1 MQRRQPLALFCNSQ
15 VYCMETTTNNDGS
28 VLALPGAQSGR
39 KSSIDSGNL
48 TPNQIVA
55 LLDKYIIGQKDAKK
69 SVAIALRNR
78 LRRQN
83 VSDDL
88 RDEIMP
94 NNIIMIGPTGVGKT
108 EIARRLAKLAKAPF
122 VKVEASKFTEVGYV
136 GRDVESMIRDL
147 VDQSVA
153 MVRSERSEEVREKA
167 ALLVEERLLDILLPP
182 VASSRD
188 SEDDDVESEEGALEQ
203 PSDDEH
209 DKSIE
214 VNRRSRRKML
224 ERLRSGKLEDRQ
236 IEMDISSDAP
246 GGMMQVFGPLGQMEE
261 IGGIMQDLMS
271 GLPRKRKKRRV
282 SIAEARKLLEQ
293 EEVQKLI
300 DMDSVV
306 KEAIN
311 KVEQSGIVFIDE
323 IDKIASPS
331 SGSGGKGPDVS
342 REGVQRDLLPIVEG
356 SNVATKHGMVKTDH
370 VLFIASGAFH
380 VAKPS
385 DLIPELQGRFPIRVE
400 LKSLT
405 EEDFYL
411 ILTQPEN
418 ALIKQYSALLGTEGV
433 HLTFSDGA
441 IREIARIAARVNES
455 VENIGA
461 RRLHTIMTNLLEELM
476 FNIPENFSDEH
487 VEIDE
492 TMVKE
497 KLNHVVADRDLSQ
510 YIL

>member
-1 MQRRQPLALFCNSQ
+1 MD
-15 VYCMETTTNNDGS
+15 TTTNSEGN
-28 VLALPGAQSGR
+28 VFALPESRSGNI
-39 KSSIDSGNL
+39 SSIAASNL
-48 TPNQIVA
+48 TPHQIVA

-78 LRRQN
+78 LRRQH

-108 EIARRLAKLAKAPF
+108 EIARRLAKLARAPF

-182 VASSRD
+182 VASLRNGD
-188 SEDDDVESEEGALEQ
+188 NEDDASDEDIATESISTENQ
-203 PSDDEH
+203 
-209 DKSIE
+209 DKSVE

-224 ERLRSGKLEDRQ
+224 ERLRAGKLEDRE
-236 IEMDISSDAP
+236 IEMDISSDSS

-261 IGGIMQDLMS
+261 IGGMMQDLMS

-300 DMDSVV
+300 DMESVI

-331 SGSGGKGPDVS
+331 SGAGGKGPDVS

-418 ALIKQYSALLGTEGV
+418 ALIKQYSALLATEGV
-433 HLTFSDGA
+433 DLTFSDGA
-441 IREIARIAARVNES
+441 IRAIARIAAQVNES

-476 FNIPENFSDEH
+476 FDIPENFSDEH

-492 TMVKE
+492 AMVKE

>member
-1 MQRRQPLALFCNSQ
+1 
-15 VYCMETTTNNDGS
+15 METTTNSEGS
-28 VLALPGAQSGR
+28 VLALSEANRG
-39 KSSIDSGNL
+39 KSSSIAASNL
-48 TPNQIVA
+48 TPNQIVS

-78 LRRQN
+78 LRRQH

-108 EIARRLAKLAKAPF
+108 EIARRLAKLARAPF

-167 ALLVEERLLDILLPP
+167 VLLVEERLLDILLPP
-182 VASSRD
+182 VASSRNAE
-188 SEDDDVESEEGALEQ
+188 SDDESSAEEGAPES
-203 PSDDEH
+203 PAADEH
-209 DKSIE
+209 DKSLE

-224 ERLRSGKLEDRQ
+224 ERLRNGKLEDRQ
-236 IEMDISSDAP
+236 IEMDITGDAP

-282 SIAEARKLLEQ
+282 SIAEARKILEQ

-323 IDKIASPS
+323 IDKIATPS
-331 SGSGGKGPDVS
+331 SGSGSKGPDVS

-418 ALIKQYSALLGTEGV
+418 ALIKQYSALLATEGV
-433 HLTFSDGA
+433 DLTFSDGA

-476 FNIPENFSDEH
+476 FNIPENFSDER

>member
-1 MQRRQPLALFCNSQ
+1 MTQPDEPQASPVKL
-15 VYCMETTTNNDGS
+15 
-28 VLALPGAQSGR
+28 
-39 KSSIDSGNL
+39 IDKEQF
-48 TPNQIVA
+48 TPTQIVEQ
-55 LLDKYIIGQKDAKK
+55 LDKYIIGQKDAKK

-83 VSDDL
+83 VSEEL

-108 EIARRLAKLAKAPF
+108 EIARRLAKLARAPF

-147 VDQSVA
+147 VEQSVA
-153 MVRSERSEEVREKA
+153 MVRSEKSEEVREKA

-182 VASSRD
+182 VSGLEEPERSGEEEAMVVSGD
-188 SEDDDVESEEGALEQ
+188 AEVVEEKNLER
-203 PSDDEH
+203 
-209 DKSIE
+209 E
-214 VNRRSRRKML
+214 VNRKSRQKML
-224 ERLRSGKLEDRQ
+224 ERLRSGRMDDRQ
-236 IEMDISSDAP
+236 IEMETTSDGP
-246 GGMMQVFGPLGQMEE
+246 GGMMQIFGPLGQMEE

-271 GLPRKRKKRRV
+271 GMPKKKKKRRLT
-282 SIAEARKLLEQ
+282 IAEARKLLEQ

-300 DMDSVV
+300 DMDAVV
-306 KEAIN
+306 KEALR
-311 KVEQSGIVFIDE
+311 KVEESGIVFIDE
-323 IDKIASPS
+323 IDKIAAPTT
-331 SGSGGKGPDVS
+331 GAGGKGPDVS

-356 SNVATKHGMVKTDH
+356 SAVSTKYGVVKTDH

-380 VAKPS
+380 VARPS

-411 ILTQPEN
+411 ILTQPRN
-418 ALIKQYSALLGTEGV
+418 ALIKQYRAMLETEQID
-433 HLTFSDGA
+433 LEFTDEA
-441 IREIARIAARVNES
+441 IREIARTAAKVNET

-461 RRLHTIMTNLLEELM
+461 RRLHTILTNLLEELM
-476 FNIPENFSDEH
+476 FGVPEMLSDGSIADNR
-487 VEIDE
+487 VVIDADQ
-492 TMVKE
+492 VRE
-497 KLNHVVADRDLSQ
+497 KLGKVVADRDLSQ

>member
-1 MQRRQPLALFCNSQ
+1 
-15 VYCMETTTNNDGS
+15 MEIITKGEGN
-28 VLALPGAQSGR
+28 VFALPEANSGIS
-39 KSSIDSGNL
+39 SSIAATNL
-48 TPNQIVA
+48 TPNQIVS

-78 LRRQN
+78 LRRQH
-83 VSDDL
+83 VSDEL

-108 EIARRLAKLAKAPF
+108 EIARRLAKLARAPF

-153 MVRSERSEEVREKA
+153 KVRSEKSEEVREKA

-182 VASSRD
+182 LSSGSSQD
-188 SEDDDVESEEGALEQ
+188 NEMLNDEDAPQQTSVDG
-203 PSDDEH
+203 H
-209 DKSIE
+209 DKSLE
-214 VNRRSRRKML
+214 VNRRSRKKML
-224 ERLRSGKLEDRQ
+224 ERLRNGKLEDRQ
-236 IEMDISSDAP
+236 IEMDTTGDNP

-300 DMDSVV
+300 DMDSVI

-323 IDKIASPS
+323 IDKIAAPS
-331 SGSGGKGPDVS
+331 SGAGGKGPDVS

-411 ILTQPEN
+411 ILTQPDN
-418 ALIKQYSALLGTEGV
+418 ALIKQYSALLATEGV
-433 HLTFSDGA
+433 DLTFSDGA
-441 IREIARIAARVNES
+441 IREIAKIAARVNES

>member
-1 MQRRQPLALFCNSQ
+1 M
-15 VYCMETTTNNDGS
+15 THTNEDAARG
-28 VLALPGAQSGR
+28 GR
-39 KSSIDSGNL
+39 LGEEHL
-48 TPNQIVA
+48 TPHQIVS

-83 VSDDL
+83 VGDEL
-88 RDEIMP
+88 REEIMP

-108 EIARRLAKLAKAPF
+108 EIARRLAKLARAPF

-153 MVRSERSEEVREKA
+153 MVRSEKGEEVREKA
-167 ALLVEERLLDILLPP
+167 ASLVEDRLLDILLPP
-182 VASSRD
+182 VPAPAA
-188 SEDDDVESEEGALEQ
+188 EEAEYEVEGEESAAVEPAGEGRAE
-203 PSDDEH
+203 EA
-209 DKSIE
+209 
-214 VNRRSRRKML
+214 NRRTREKMRQ
-224 ERLRSGKLEDRQ
+224 RLRSGKLEERQ
-236 IEMDISSDAP
+236 IEMDVTSDSR
-246 GGMMQVFGPLGQMEE
+246 GGMMQIFGPLGQMEE

-282 SIAEARKLLEQ
+282 SISDARRILEQ

-306 KEAIN
+306 KEAIT

-323 IDKIASPS
+323 IDKIAAPTT
-331 SGSGGKGPDVS
+331 GSGGKGPDVS

-400 LKSLT
+400 LRSLT
-405 EEDFYL
+405 EEDFFL
-411 ILTQPEN
+411 ILTQPRN
-418 ALIKQYSALLGTEGV
+418 ALIKQYRALLGTEGV
-433 HLTFSDGA
+433 ELEFTEGS
-441 IREIARIAARVNES
+441 IREIARTAAQVNES

-476 FNIPENFSDEH
+476 FDIPENMSAGKIT
-487 VEIDE
+487 IDE
-492 TMVKE
+492 KMVRE
-497 KLNHVVADRDLSQ
+497 KLQQVVSDRDLSQ

>member
-1 MQRRQPLALFCNSQ
+1 MEITTKGQGNVFVSPEANSGI
-15 VYCMETTTNNDGS
+15 N
-28 VLALPGAQSGR
+28 
-39 KSSIDSGNL
+39 SSIAATNL
-48 TPNQIVA
+48 TPNQIVSQ
-55 LLDKYIIGQKDAKK
+55 LDKYIIGQKDAKK

-78 LRRQN
+78 LRRQH
-83 VSDDL
+83 VSDEL

-108 EIARRLAKLAKAPF
+108 EIARRLAKLARAPF

-153 MVRSERSEEVREKA
+153 MVRSEKSEEVREKA
-167 ALLVEERLLDILLPP
+167 ALLVEERLIDILLPP
-182 VASSRD
+182 HSSSISQD
-188 SEDDDVESEEGALEQ
+188 NDMLNEEDAPAQTSA
-203 PSDDEH
+203 DEH
-209 DKSIE
+209 DKSLE
-214 VNRRSRRKML
+214 VNRRSRKKML
-224 ERLRSGKLEDRQ
+224 ERLRNGKLEDRQ
-236 IEMDISSDAP
+236 IEMDTTGDNP

-323 IDKIASPS
+323 IDKIAAPS
-331 SGSGGKGPDVS
+331 SGAGGKGPDVS

-418 ALIKQYSALLGTEGV
+418 ALIKQYSALLATEGV
-433 HLTFSDGA
+433 DLTFSDGA
-441 IREIARIAARVNES
+441 IREIAKIAARVNES

>member
-1 MQRRQPLALFCNSQ
+1 
-15 VYCMETTTNNDGS
+15 MEKTTNNEANGI
-28 VLALPGAQSGR
+28 VLPEVNGVA
-39 KSSIDSGNL
+39 KSLIAASNL
-48 TPNQIVA
+48 TPNQIVSQ
-55 LLDKYIIGQKDAKK
+55 LDKYIIGQKDAKK

-153 MVRSERSEEVREKA
+153 MVRSERSEDVREKA
-167 ALLVEERLLDILLPP
+167 ALLVEDRLLDILLPP
-182 VASSRD
+182 VSTSSRRSQEHD
-188 SEDDDVESEEGALEQ
+188 ESGDDEHAASAAA
-203 PSDDEH
+203 DEH
-209 DKSIE
+209 DKSLE
-214 VNRRSRRKML
+214 VNRRSRKKML
-224 ERLRSGKLEDRQ
+224 ERLRNGKLEDRQ
-236 IEMDISSDAP
+236 IEMDISGDAP
-246 GGMMQVFGPLGQMEE
+246 GGMMQIFGPLGQMEE

-323 IDKIASPS
+323 IDKIAAPS
-331 SGSGGKGPDVS
+331 SGAGGKGPDVS

-411 ILTQPEN
+411 ILTQPDN
-418 ALIKQYSALLGTEGV
+418 ALIKQYSALLATEGV
-433 HLTFSDGA
+433 DLTFSDGA
-441 IREIARIAARVNES
+441 IREIARIAAKVNES

-476 FNIPENFSDEH
+476 FNIPENFSDQH

-492 TMVKE
+492 KMVKE

>member
-1 MQRRQPLALFCNSQ
+1 
-15 VYCMETTTNNDGS
+15 METTMNSEGNA
-28 VLALPGAQSGR
+28 VALPEARSG
-39 KSSIDSGNL
+39 KTSSIATSNL
-48 TPNQIVA
+48 TPNQIVS

-78 LRRQN
+78 LRRQH

-108 EIARRLAKLAKAPF
+108 EIARRLAKLARAPF

-153 MVRSERSEEVREKA
+153 MVRSEKSEEVREKA
-167 ALLVEERLLDILLPP
+167 VLLVEERLLDILLPS
-182 VASSRD
+182 VSSSRNA
-188 SEDDDVESEEGALEQ
+188 EDDDEAAGEEGVTE
-203 PSDDEH
+203 SRSTEEH
-209 DKSIE
+209 DKSLE
-214 VNRRSRRKML
+214 VNRRSRKKML
-224 ERLRSGKLEDRQ
+224 ERLRNGKLEDRQ
-236 IEMDISSDAP
+236 IEMDLSGDTP

-282 SIAEARKLLEQ
+282 SIAEARKFLEQ

-418 ALIKQYSALLGTEGV
+418 ALIKQYSALLATEGV
-433 HLTFSDGA
+433 DLTFSDGA

-492 TMVKE
+492 VMVKE